1 MEKILPKETQDPEKE
16 PQGIGAAT
24 EPPEGKPVEEAKPKG
39 IKIAKDSWNA
49 DEIAMVLGLR
59 KSFDDKTGQIEY
71 GVARECLLTT
81 LVMNLIAG
89 HEQFKR
95 QRIGLKTIGGAILNP
110 FGPGNGNGPG

>member
-1 MEKILPKETQDPEKE
+1 MEKEKHDE

-24 EPPEGKPVEEAKPKG
+24 EPPEGKPVEEAKLKG

-59 KSFDDKTGQIEY
+59 KSFDEKTGQIEY
-71 GVARECLLTT
+71 GVAKDCMLTACI
-81 LVMNLIAG
+81 MNLIAS

-95 QRIGLKTIGGAILNP
+95 ARMGLRTAGGGILNP
-110 FGPGNGNGPG
+110 FAPGGNGNG